1 MINRFNFVNNT
12 LFYFIISNIIVLWL
26 VGLACWIVSYI
37 NIMDGLYNFLQL
49 TRCRIL
55 SHKSYKSNVYER
67 VLFQSGQVSL
77 LLIHKFH
84 NIFTLLYLWNEFIS
98 HTGSLNLNPLAGKI
112 MFRDVVFICFDYSIR
127 VQDGYLI
134 FRWWRSYVPKD
145 VSEDLSHS
153 DTRLS
158 VMLNGFELHVFN
170 RSELYAKLEKTFG
183 LKPSILIPVKNI

>member
-1 MINRFNFVNNT
+1 
-12 LFYFIISNIIVLWL
+12 
-26 VGLACWIVSYI
+26 
-37 NIMDGLYNFLQL
+37 
-49 TRCRIL
+49 
-55 SHKSYKSNVYER
+55 
-67 VLFQSGQVSL
+67 
-77 LLIHKFH
+77 
-84 NIFTLLYLWNEFIS
+84 
-98 HTGSLNLNPLAGKI
+98 

-127 VQDGYLI
+127 VQDGYFI

-183 LKPSILIPVKNI
+183 LKPSILIPVTIYIMFCDLKLHKMRAHKTNRLKISIEFNRRVRI